1 MPGGEVIGYLLGG
14 GARPL
19 AIYNGDVIT
28 IGRDPQNTLCI
39 ADVLSSRNHAVVE
52 SLSRNEVFVRDLG
65 STNGTF
71 LNDERLKAQAR
82 MRLHSGDSIRIGG
95 KLLSFTGLEAAEQRT
110 FGNKLNRMDT
120 VKDGLFFKN
129 GKVVQ
134 VPEGQDPD
142 DERFK
147 DVMSTQ
153 VLQPVGGPPEPALSG
168 NLADQNL
175 AQIIQYLNTNAKT
188 GELIVKGKAREGI
201 IAFDKGQIVSAQSGD
216 RNGVTA
222 IYAVARER
230 SGSFSFK
237 VSDSVGMRPKNVTEP
252 VMQIVFECCKRMDEA
267 ELAGH

>member
-14 GARPL
+14 GTRPL
-19 AIYNGDVIT
+19 AIYIGDVIT
-28 IGRDPQNTLCI
+28 IGRDPQNTLCV

-120 VKDGLFFKN
+120 VKDGLFFKD
-129 GKVVQ
+129 GKVVV

-142 DERFK
+142 DRFK
-147 DVMSTQ
+147 DVMTTQ
-153 VLQPVGGPPEPALSG
+153 VVAPITGPVEPALSG

-175 AQIIQYLNTNAKT
+175 AQIIQYLHTNAKT
-188 GELIVKGKAREGI
+188 GELIVKGKTREGI
-201 IAFDKGQIVSAQSGD
+201 LAFDKGQIVSAQSGD

-237 VSDSVGMRPKNVTEP
+237 VSDSVAMRPKNVNEP
-252 VMQIVFECCKRMDEA
+252 MMQIIFECCKRMDEA

>member
-19 AIYNGDVIT
+19 AIYIGDVIT
-28 IGRDPQNTLCI
+28 IGRDPQNTLCV

-52 SLSRNEVFVRDLG
+52 SLSRNEVFLRDLG

-110 FGNKLNRMDT
+110 FGNRLNRMDT
-120 VKDGLFFKN
+120 VKDGLFFKD
-129 GKVVQ
+129 GKVVV
-134 VPEGQDPD
+134 VPEGQNPD
-142 DERFK
+142 DRFK
-147 DVMSTQ
+147 DVMTTQ
-153 VLQPVGGPPEPALSG
+153 VVAPISAPEEPALSG
-168 NLADQNL
+168 NLSDQNL
-175 AQIIQYLNTNAKT
+175 AQIIQYLNTNGKT
-188 GELIVKGKAREGI
+188 GELIVKGKNREGI
-201 IAFDKGQIVSAQSGD
+201 FVFDKGQIISAQAGD

-237 VSDSVGMRPKNVTEP
+237 TTDTVSMRPKNVTDP
-252 VMQIVFECCKRMDEA
+252 VMQIIFECCKRMDET
-267 ELAGH
+267 ELAGL